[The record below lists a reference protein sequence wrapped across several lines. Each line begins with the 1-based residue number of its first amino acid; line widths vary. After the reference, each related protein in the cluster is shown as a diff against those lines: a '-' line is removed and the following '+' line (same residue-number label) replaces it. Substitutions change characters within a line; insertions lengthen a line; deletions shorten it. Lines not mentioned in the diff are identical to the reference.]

1 MRKRRH
7 SEIKG
12 KDLLSDLPDSI
23 LLHVLNFMRTK
34 NAVQTCVLSL
44 RWEHLWK
51 RLTNLKFD
59 SSHFP
64 TSTHFTEFV
73 SSILIHRDNSISL
86 QNVSLRHPDYFSPE
100 ILYSFIEYLVSHGI
114 QHLTLDTKFSELPP
128 CIFSCRSLTFLKI
141 SNLSTLLRKTVL
153 PKSLGFPALKTLHLD
168 NVSFI
173 TNDNDYAEPFS
184 TCNMLT
190 TLVIANSF
198 EKGLCVNNST
208 LTSLTINT
216 SHQYDHEEAHSYK
229 IVLSTPRL
237 TSLDTNGYLVYQLS
251 STCNLLYLEDVNFDV
266 TCSFRNFPSKS
277 LVLITWLHVFT
288 NVTTMTISSKTL
300 EILNVL
306 LFHPSKRTNLPCF
319 NRLKSIKVELGS
331 LSRISS
337 DMEVRRIIEYLLQN
351 SPPTSVNIIRDA

>member
-1 MRKRRH
+1 MSKRRH
-7 SEIKG
+7 NEIES

-23 LLHVLNFMRTK
+23 LLHVLNFLRTK
-34 NAVQTCVLSL
+34 NAVQTSALSL

-51 RLTNLKFD
+51 RLTNLKFE

-73 SSILIHRDNSISL
+73 SSFLSNRDTSISL

-100 ILYSFIEYLVSHGI
+100 TLYSFIEYAVSHGI
-114 QHLTLDTKFSELPP
+114 QHLTLETKLTELPP

-141 SNLSTLLRKTVL
+141 TNLSSSLRKTVL

-168 NVSFI
+168 NVGFI
-173 TNDNDYAEPFS
+173 TSDNEYAEPFS

-198 EKGLCVNNST
+198 EKGLCVYNSS
-208 LTSLTINT
+208 LTSLSINT
-216 SHQYDHEEAHSYK
+216 SHQYDFEEAHSYK

-237 TSLDTNGYLVYQLS
+237 SSLDTNGYLVFQLS

-266 TCSFRNFPSKS
+266 TCSFRNFPSKTS
-277 LVLITWLHVFT
+277 VLITWLHVFT
-288 NVTTMTISSKTL
+288 NVRTMTISSMTL
-300 EILNVL
+300 EMLNVL

-319 NRLKSIKVELGS
+319 SRLKSIKVELDS

-337 DMEVRRIIEYLLQN
+337 DMEVNRIIEYLLHN
-351 SPPTSVNIIRDA
+351 SPPTSLDIIRHA

>member
-1 MRKRRH
+1 MSRRKH
-7 SEIKG
+7 SEIES

-23 LLHVLNFMRTK
+23 LLHVLNFLRTK
-34 NAVQTCVLSL
+34 HAVQTSVLSM

-73 SSILIHRDNSISL
+73 SSILSNRDNSISL

-100 ILYSFIEYLVSHGI
+100 ILQSFIEYVVSHGI
-114 QHLTLDTKFSELPP
+114 QHLTLDTKFTELPP

-141 SNLSTLLRKTVL
+141 SNLSTSLRKTIL
-153 PKSLGFPALKTLHLD
+153 PESLGFPALKTLHLD
-168 NVSFI
+168 NVGFI
-173 TNDNDYAEPFS
+173 TSDDNEYAEPFS

-198 EKGLCVNNST
+198 EKGLRVYNSS
-208 LTSLTINT
+208 LTSLTIST

-229 IVLSTPRL
+229 IALSTPRL
-237 TSLDTNGYLVYQLS
+237 SSLETNGYLVYQLS
-251 STCNLLYLEDVNFDV
+251 STCNLLHLEDVNFDV

-277 LVLITWLHVFT
+277 SVLITWLHVFT
-288 NVTTMTISSKTL
+288 NVRTMAISSKTL
-300 EILNVL
+300 EMLNVL

-319 NRLKSIKVELGS
+319 SRLKSIKVELGS

-337 DMEVRRIIEYLLQN
+337 DMEVNRIIEYLLEN
-351 SPPTSVNIIRDA
+351 SPPTSVDIYH